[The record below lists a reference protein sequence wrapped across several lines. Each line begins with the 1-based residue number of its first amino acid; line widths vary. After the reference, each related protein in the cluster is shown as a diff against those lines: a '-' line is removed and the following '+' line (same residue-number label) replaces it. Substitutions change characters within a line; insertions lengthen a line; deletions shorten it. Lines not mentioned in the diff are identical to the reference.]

1 MYSAGNREIFRAN
14 SREFARIRTNSRE
27 FARFLDFWTNSRK
40 FWYANLREFYENSRE
55 FKRFR
60 DFWKN
65 FRENGQNSSRS
76 FFGLNQPRITA
87 NFNFFDFRANS
98 REFSRIRTNSREF
111 TIIRANSRKFARIH
125 DKFSLFLF
133 L

>member
-1 MYSAGNREIFRAN
+1 MIIFLTEN
-14 SREFARIRTNSRE
+14 SIFKLTTKFTALVIEFTRI
-27 FARFLDFWTNSRK
+27 RFLDFWTNSRK